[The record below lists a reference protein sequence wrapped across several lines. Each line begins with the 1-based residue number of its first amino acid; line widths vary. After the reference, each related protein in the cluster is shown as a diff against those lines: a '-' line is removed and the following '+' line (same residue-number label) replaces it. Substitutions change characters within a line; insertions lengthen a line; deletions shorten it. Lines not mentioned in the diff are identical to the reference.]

1 MSKRLNIWNKLPK
14 GLKVVIWTLLGI
26 TFFTTMVS
34 VFGWV
39 IQLLW
44 NATIADM
51 FGLPAIT
58 YWQAVGIFIL
68 AKILFG
74 FGVGGGSK
82 SSHGRKKKH
91 NSDIDRNENE
101 SATEG
106 ISDLANEESFQKFW
120 QRDGRQAY
128 DEFKDNQGASD
139 A

>member
-1 MSKRLNIWNKLPK
+1 MSIRLDIWNKLPK

-26 TFFTTMVS
+26 TFFTTMVF

-58 YWQAVGIFIL
+58 YWQSVGIFIL

-91 NSDIDRNENE
+91 NSDIDRNEKVSE
-101 SATEG
+101 TEG

-120 QRDGRQAY
+120 QQDGRQAY
-128 DEFKDNQGASD
+128 EEFKHNHGASD
-139 A
+139 T

>member
-1 MSKRLNIWNKLPK
+1 MSERLNIWNKLPK

-91 NSDIDRNENE
+91 NSDINRNGDE

-128 DEFKDNQGASD
+128 EEFKHNHGASD

>member
-26 TFFTTMVS
+26 TFFTVMVS

-91 NSDIDRNENE
+91 NGDSDRNEKE
-101 SATEG
+101 SETEAVSG
-106 ISDLANEESFQKFW
+106 LTNEESFQKFW

-128 DEFKDNQGASD
+128 EEFKHNHGASD

>member
-1 MSKRLNIWNKLPK
+1 MSIRLDIWNKLPK
-14 GLKVVIWTLLGI
+14 GLKIVIWTLLGI

-34 VFGWV
+34 VCGWV

-58 YWQAVGIFIL
+58 YWQSVGIFIL

-82 SSHGRKKKH
+82 SNQGRKKKH
-91 NSDIDRNENE
+91 NSDIDRNEKE
-101 SATEG
+101 SETEG
-106 ISDLANEESFQKFW
+106 ISDLTNEESFQKFW

-128 DEFKDNQGASD
+128 EEFKHNHGASD
-139 A
+139 T